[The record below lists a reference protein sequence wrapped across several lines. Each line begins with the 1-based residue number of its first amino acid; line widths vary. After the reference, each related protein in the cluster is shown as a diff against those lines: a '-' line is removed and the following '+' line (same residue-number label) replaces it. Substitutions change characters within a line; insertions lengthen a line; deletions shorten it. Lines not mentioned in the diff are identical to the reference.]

1 MHRISVIRAQHG
13 CTGVSR
19 LPHHHGIAAG
29 FAVVF
34 GLLAFIVLC
43 ASRANAAV
51 DGRTPSRPAAGT
63 ITVTNTNDSGVG
75 SLYQAIINAASGDT
89 ITFDVSVSGVISL
102 SRQLLINKNLTIVG
116 PGADKLAI
124 SGNGVYRIFYIYPGN
139 VTLSDLTLRDGYG
152 GGRGGAIMSTQA
164 VTLNHVNVLSN
175 TSGGEAG
182 GVYATGALVLNGG
195 VFRNNTGQLGGGVYV
210 YGTLTMSGTQFIS
223 NTANIA
229 SGMGGGAY
237 VSCGGGGDTFPCSA
251 TLTGGEFR
259 ANQSTYDGG
268 ALVVAGG
275 TSITGTLFISN
286 TATRYGGAVYHSGNA
301 LVSVSGGIFQNN
313 ATAQDGGAVYS
324 WSSYTLSGTQFISN
338 TAGGAGG
345 GIYGNWYATII
356 GGRFERNRSIT
367 KEGGGIKTF
376 HTLTLTG
383 TQLISNVA
391 GTSGGAIYANS
402 DMTITQA
409 VLNSNKASDTGGAL
423 WSGQGVRVIQ
433 SELLSNTAGNT
444 GGALFSYGPVNLIA
458 NTLAWNQAS
467 MGGAIGHLGTRMVI
481 SNSTLSSN
489 HAITGA
495 ALYQELF
502 SLALQTL
509 IVNSTL
515 VSNSADVPA
524 NSAIWV
530 QSGILSVTNTILANP
545 GGNNLKL
552 GVGAIFVSAG
562 HNLVNGTITHAVSS
576 DLLYADPL
584 IGPLQAAPG
593 NGRAPL
599 MHALLPGSP
608 AIDAGDGSACPP
620 ADQRGIDRPL
630 IDGCDIGAYE
640 SRGFLVNAQGELKQA
655 TPINAPFT
663 APLSASVSSPYAEP
677 VDGGRLVFTPH
688 PSTHG
693 ASTASPVYTATILSG
708 GAAQSVN
715 ANGIGGTYTVT
726 AMARGVYT
734 PATYTLTN
742 IIARLDMSATP
753 DLLLANGVSTSL
765 VTVVAWDQDQALAGY
780 AIILTATKGH
790 FTSDIGTQSIMIT
803 TDVAGVATA
812 AFTAYSTPGVGIV
825 KAVLA
830 VTPAISRSV
839 AITLVTPTTGLAGQL
854 RKQFGGVITYT
865 WVVTNLGPAPALYVV
880 ITGVVPAN
888 TRVLTD
894 RVSGGAW
901 DGANGIVTSTA
912 SLAVNETLAVT
923 YAVEPINR
931 TGNILAYAEAVSAN
945 SAYVGTNTDILTRSF
960 LMKVMRE

>member
-1 MHRISVIRAQHG
+1 MQQINVIGHHLTRAHRAGISLRIRLRA
-13 CTGVSR
+13 
-19 LPHHHGIAAG
+19 LAIGIAFVCAVFAFLMIGAG
-29 FAVVF
+29 
-34 GLLAFIVLC
+34 
-43 ASRANAAV
+43 RANAAAP
-51 DGRTPSRPAAGT
+51 DRAAMSPLGVT
-63 ITVTNTNDSGVG
+63 VIVTNTSDSGVG
-75 SLYQAIINAASGDT
+75 SLRAAVDNAAAGDT
-89 ITFDVSVSGVISL
+89 ITFTANVSGVITL
-102 SRQLLINKNLTIVG
+102 SDTIRLNRNVTIAG
-116 PGADKLAI
+116 PGADKLAV
-124 SGNGVYRIFYIYPGN
+124 SGDNKYRIFWGWTSAKEIAI
-139 VTLSDLTLRDGYG
+139 SDLTLRDGWTS
-152 GGRGGAIMSTQA
+152 GAAAALISQLA
-164 VTLNHVNVLSN
+164 LTLTNVNFLSN
-175 TSGGEAG
+175 TAAQAGAIVANGGI
-182 GVYATGALVLNGG
+182 VLNGG
-195 VFRNNTGQLGGGVYV
+195 VFRNNYSTAGDSGALLVSGPFI
-210 YGTLTMSGTQFIS
+210 MSGTQFIS
-223 NTANIA
+223 NTAA
-229 SGMGGGAY
+229 YGYGGA
-237 VSCGGGGDTFPCSA
+237 VNVTGGA
-251 TLTGGEFR
+251 TVTGGEFR
-259 ANQSTYDGG
+259 SNYSSLDGG
-268 ALVVAGG
+268 GLYVYGLLSMTG
-275 TSITGTLFISN
+275 TSFISN
-286 TATRYGGAVYHSGNA
+286 TAANDGGGLYVYGSAVPSITGGVFQNNRAIRDGGGFYTIGGAVITGTSFISNTAGRTGGGAMIYWGFARINGGLFERNMSIVDAG
-301 LVSVSGGIFQNN
+301 GGIRSVREL
-313 ATAQDGGAVYS
+313 TI
-324 WSSYTLSGTQFISN
+324 TGTQFISN
-338 TAGGAGG
+338 AAGTAGGAV
-345 GIYGNWYATII
+345 YDNTA
-356 GGRFERNRSIT
+356 
-367 KEGGGIKTF
+367 
-376 HTLTLTG
+376 
-383 TQLISNVA
+383 V
-391 GTSGGAIYANS
+391 
-402 DMTITQA
+402 TITMATLNGNQA
-409 VLNSNKASDTGGAL
+409 GGSGGAL
-423 WSGQGVRVIQ
+423 WYRDNGTIVDTEMTG
-433 SELLSNTAGNT
+433 NTAGT
-444 GGALFSYGPVNLIA
+444 AGGALQMQGNLILIA
-458 NTLAWNQAS
+458 CTLAWNRAPV
-467 MGGAIGHLGTRMVI
+467 GGAIHNMGLRMVI
-481 SNSTLSSN
+481 SNSTISSN
-489 HAITGA
+489 HAITGGA
-495 ALYQELF
+495 ISQEIY
-502 SLALQTL
+502 AGYMQTL
-509 IVNSTL
+509 IVNSTI
-515 VSNSADVPA
+515 VSNSADMA
-524 NSAIWV
+524 SSSGIRV
-530 QSGILSVTNTILANP
+530 QSGIMTVTNSILANA
-545 GGNNLKL
+545 GGNNVQLVTG
-552 GVGAIFVSAG
+552 GVFTSAG
-562 HNLVNGTITHAVSS
+562 HNVVNGVITRALSS
-576 DLLYADPL
+576 DLLNTDPL
-584 IGPLQAAPG
+584 VGPLRMAPG

-640 SRGFLVNAQGELKQA
+640 SRGFVVNAQGEPKQA

-663 APLSASVSSPYAEP
+663 APLSASISSPYAEP

-688 PSTHG
+688 PNTHG

-742 IIARLDMSATP
+742 LIAQLDMSATP

-765 VTVVAWDQDQALAGY
+765 VTVVASDQDQALAGY